1 MRNAAASVL
10 NAGSQFAKIGYEAKQ
25 HMKSAL
31 TRVAQDKVTAATRAV
46 RKSCYAVS
54 DFVDEVAVNIKR
66 HPLKSTAITFGV
78 ALGAGALAGW
88 FSKRK

>member
-10 NAGSQFAKIGYEAKQ
+10 NAGSQFAKIGCEAM

-66 HPLKSTAITFGV
+66 HPLKATAITFGV
-78 ALGAGALAGW
+78 AFGVGTLAGW